1 MKNFFK
7 EFSTFLKQG
16 SMIEIATGLLIA
28 TAFNTLVTA
37 FSDAFLMPIINRLL
51 GFTGDINSYFEIA
64 GMRFEYGMFVS
75 ALISFIIIAFV
86 LFLVVKG
93 YNKLTKKDVAAEEA
107 ISETELDV
115 LKEIK
120 ALLEKQN
127 KE

>member
-28 TAFNTLVTA
+28 TAFNTLVTS

-51 GFTGDINSYFEIA
+51 GFTDDITSYFEIA
-64 GMRFEYGMFVS
+64 GMRFEYGMFIS

-93 YNKLTKKDVAAEEA
+93 YNKLTGKDKKEEEE
-107 ISETELDV
+107 ITETELDV

-120 ALLEKQN
+120 SLLEKQN